1 MPRLTYAALLPLRAR
16 TAAIVVVAAVLL
28 SGCQGGS
35 PTAGNSETHT
45 TTASPTS
52 SVSSPVASAAP
63 PSSGAYKPAD
73 ASGKAQ
79 NVPVPVM
86 PELAK
91 ENSKAGLEAF
101 IGYWY
106 EVKNYANQTGDTAVL
121 ASLSSASCR
130 LCKHMEEA
138 ASDSYREGRWMVG
151 GALHL
156 SNVEMDWKP
165 EELSHLARAQVV
177 QDKISYF
184 NADGSAGRPSDIATN
199 DAFVILTQFSDSWKV
214 VDTGVIR

>member
-86 PELAK
+86 PDLAK

-101 IGYWY
+101 IRYY
-106 EVKNYANQTGDTAVL
+106 YSIKNHANETGDVSTLITLNSPECVACSKLL
-121 ASLSSASCR
+121 AGTR
-130 LCKHMEEA
+130 
-138 ASDSYREGRWMVG
+138 DSYVGGRWMVG
-151 GALHL
+151 GRINIPVLDL
-156 SNVEMDWKP
+156 DWQ
-165 EELSHLARAQVV
+165 EGTASHSAKLQLI
-177 QDKISYF
+177 QDAINYY
-184 NADGSAGRPSDIATN
+184 NADGTEGRPPSAATN
-199 DAFVILTQFSDSWKV
+199 GAFIFVGRYESSWKAAEIAV
-214 VDTGVIR
+214 LR